1 MCKENQI
8 CWHSKTGR
16 VEPCMKSRQS
26 LTVLALLV
34 LRKAVHRSWDVF
46 LGSVQAPPFL
56 TYSLSTRWLSKPT
69 SSINTSDLFSIYFL
83 FVKFHIYL

>member
-8 CWHSKTGR
+8 CWYSKTGR
-16 VEPCMKSRQS
+16 VESCMKSRQS

-34 LRKAVHRSWDVF
+34 LSKAAHHSWDVF

-56 TYSLSTRWLSKPT
+56 TYSLPPGGSPSQP
-69 SSINTSDLFSIYFL
+69 
-83 FVKFHIYL
+83 VQ